1 MQGNYVIQQ
10 RQGKNGF
17 QQGFNKTNQ
26 FPPKKGNCNY
36 CGKLGH
42 FARECRSR
50 LRDEAQK
57 QLAQIKTV
65 ESGVEY
71 LNKVKAIETWARA
84 EKKDGIL
91 QNAIAEQKV
100 RTQKI
105 LGGLLKQDIQHQGGR
120 KKTVDNNDRLSLK
133 DVGITKD
140 QSSTFQKIAS
150 MPEELFEKEIAQAI
164 MPA

>member
-1 MQGNYVIQQ
+1 MID
-10 RQGKNGF
+10 
-17 QQGFNKTNQ
+17 T
-26 FPPKKGNCNY
+26 
-36 CGKLGH
+36 LM
-42 FARECRSR
+42 

-91 QNAIAEQKV
+91 QNAIAEQKI

-105 LGGLLKQDIQHQGGR
+105 LGGLLKESVVSKNVGNRYVDGNQVAPS
-120 KKTVDNNDRLSLK
+120 KTLK
-133 DVGITKD
+133 DFGINKK

-150 MPEELFEKEIAQAI
+150 MPE
-164 MPA
+164 